1 MWVCLGQ
8 TRSRWGPVGGPQSP
22 GRMRSAN
29 KRNGNMGRP
38 KRTEARTK
46 QLNLSLTTCEWESI
60 RQRAQVLGMRPAHFG
75 RAVLLDQERTPTAV
89 PQPESQFDRLVYGA
103 LSRLGNNLNQLLR
116 HLHQTGDP
124 IPPDLEPLLR
134 DIRHIIA
141 RRVQR

>member
-1 MWVCLGQ
+1 
-8 TRSRWGPVGGPQSP
+8 
-22 GRMRSAN
+22 
-29 KRNGNMGRP
+29 MGRP

-46 QLNLSLTTCEWESI
+46 QLNLSLTMREWEGI

-116 HLHQTGDP
+116 HLHQTGEP
-124 IPPDLEPLLR
+124 PPPDLEPLLT
-134 DIRHIIA
+134 DIRHIIE